1 MAEARAAFRA
11 LLRSVHTHLT
21 KANGNSLWRD
31 HIVQQFRQ
39 HREVSSQEAASE
51 LVQYARDQAELI
63 KAIHF
68 QRVRSE
74 DLSLGPE
81 TR

>member
-21 KANGNSLWRD
+21 KVNGNKLWRD

-39 HREVSSQEAASE
+39 HRNVQCPEAASE
-51 LVQYARDQAELI
+51 LVQYARDQAEVI
-63 KAIHF
+63 KAIQF
-68 QRVRSE
+68 QRV
-74 DLSLGPE
+74 
-81 TR
+81 TFV

>member
-21 KANGNSLWRD
+21 KVNGNKLWRD

-39 HREVSSQEAASE
+39 QRNVQSPEAASE
-51 LVQYARDQAELI
+51 LVQYARDQAEVI
-63 KAIHF
+63 KAIQF
-68 QRVRSE
+68 QRVTFE
-74 DLSLGPE
+74 QLSLGP
-81 TR
+81 